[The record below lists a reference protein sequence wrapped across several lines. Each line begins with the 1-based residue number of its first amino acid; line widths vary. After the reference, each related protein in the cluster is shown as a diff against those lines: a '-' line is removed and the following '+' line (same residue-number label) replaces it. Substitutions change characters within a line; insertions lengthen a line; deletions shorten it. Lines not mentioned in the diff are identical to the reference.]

1 MPFYQFT
8 RVQQIPASL
17 ETVWDFVSSPANLK
31 RITPDYMDFHVTSNT
46 GQAKMYPGMII
57 TYTVK
62 PMLGIPIQW
71 MTEITHVRDL
81 AYFVDEQ
88 RIGPYKL
95 WHHQHKLEEING
107 GVEMTDIVTYSPPL
121 GFLGAIGN
129 ALFIQ
134 KQLKEIFDF
143 REKAIIDLFGTWK
156 N

>member
-8 RVQQIPASL
+8 RIQQIPASL
-17 ETVWDFVSSPANLK
+17 AAVWDFVSSPANLK
-31 RITPDYMDFHVTSNT
+31 KITPDYMDFRVTSNT
-46 GQAKMYPGMII
+46 VEQKMYPGMII

-62 PMLGIPIQW
+62 PMLGIPIEW

-81 AYFVDEQ
+81 EYFVDEQ
-88 RIGPYKL
+88 RVGPYKL
-95 WHHQHKLEEING
+95 WHHQHKLVEIKG
-107 GVEMTDIVTYSPPL
+107 GVEMTDIVTYSPPFGIL
-121 GFLGAIGN
+121 GVIAN

-156 N
+156 S

>member
-17 ETVWDFVSSPANLK
+17 DAVWDFVSSPANLK
-31 RITPDYMDFHVTSNT
+31 KITPDYMDFHVTSNT

-81 AYFVDEQ
+81 EYFVDEQ

-107 GVEMTDIVTYSPPL
+107 GVEMTDIVTYSPPF
-121 GFLGAIGN
+121 GILGAIAN

-156 N
+156 S